1 MTETNAP
8 YIPEHAS
15 LRARLLV
22 ATAGFPISMIDDAR
36 QDLVIDCLRR
46 APKFDN
52 TRGDWEGFVRGV
64 MRNHTTVLIARR
76 SRRIQYEVLAGD
88 LRAHDSDDPGYVFD
102 LELMYDP
109 TRDLQ
114 LAIDTQRVLRQ
125 LPVHLQDLA
134 SMLVDTPINQICT
147 ATKRSR
153 SWVYQMIRQLRGAF
167 NEFGLGPGRLAV
179 QHGPIGK
186 PVCTRSSS
194 VSRSV
199 HI

>member
-1 MTETNAP
+1 METIDP

-22 ATAGFPISMIDDAR
+22 ATAGLPSSMFDDVR
-36 QDLVIDCLRR
+36 QELVIDCLRR
-46 APKFDN
+46 APKFDSR
-52 TRGDWEGFVRGV
+52 RGDWEGFVRGV

-76 SRRIQYEVLAGD
+76 SRTVRYEVLVGD
-88 LRAHDSDDPGYVFD
+88 LCISDDLGEVLGGTFQ
-102 LELMYDP
+102 YDP
-109 TRDLQ
+109 TGDLQ
-114 LAIDTQRVLRQ
+114 LAIDTQRVLQQ
-125 LPVHLQDLA
+125 LPVHLQALA

-179 QHGPIGK
+179 QHGPIVK